1 MDVRRRRVRQVE
13 RIENKLRA
21 MSRKNVVEGMEG
33 ASEMDRKDGCQRP
46 RQIVEQVAVKVK
58 YV

>member
-1 MDVRRRRVRQVE
+1 ME